1 MKEFTLVDYSAFGL
15 WILISIILSY
25 LLVRKLNVFGGGYK
39 NQKILA
45 ILDNSKSITSKYISD
60 FTFREHQLFFHN
72 QQDLNCE
79 RHFRIFRQQN
89 TISNKCFSCYL
100 SLIHI

>member
-45 ILDNSKSITSKYISD
+45 IGLIAGHLLYLAWKKLW
-60 FTFREHQLFFHN
+60 LFIVN
-72 QQDLNCE
+72 
-79 RHFRIFRQQN
+79 
-89 TISNKCFSCYL
+89 
-100 SLIHI
+100 